1 MLNNMLFHLYKYCES
16 RASLRWLIFK
26 YIYFIDGGE
35 IRSILLRRIFSEY
48 YGVDIGLYTHGGCFV
63 PGFMDRFTTIG
74 RYCSIARGARV
85 INRNHP
91 MEFKSTS
98 ALFFNPVFKIAATD
112 PIEDIPLAIG
122 HDVWL
127 GHNSIIMPNV
137 KEIGTGAVI
146 AAGAVVNKD
155 VPPYAVVVGNPARVV
170 RYRFEKHI
178 IDDLLKSKWWEKSI
192 EELKPH
198 LQEFQQFTG
207 NPKLLPQERP
217 E

>member
-1 MLNNMLFHLYKYCES
+1 MMNDILFSLYKYGQN
-16 RASLRWLIFK
+16 RASFQWLFFK
-26 YIYFIDGGE
+26 YIYVFDGGE
-35 IRSILLRRIFSEY
+35 LYSTLLRRILKEY
-48 YGVDIGLYTHGGCFV
+48 YNVDVGMYTHGGCFT
-63 PGFMDRFTTIG
+63 PGNMDPFTTIG
-74 RYCSIARGARV
+74 RYCSIARRARV

-91 MEFKSTS
+91 MENISTS
-98 ALFFNPVFKIAATD
+98 AIFFNPALKIVEND
-112 PIEDIPLAIG
+112 SVEDIPITIG

-170 RYRFEKHI
+170 RYRFEKNI
-178 IDDLLKSKWWEKSI
+178 IDALLESKWWEKSI

-198 LQEFQQFTG
+198 IREFQQFHG
-207 NPKLLPQERP
+207 NLELLLQERP